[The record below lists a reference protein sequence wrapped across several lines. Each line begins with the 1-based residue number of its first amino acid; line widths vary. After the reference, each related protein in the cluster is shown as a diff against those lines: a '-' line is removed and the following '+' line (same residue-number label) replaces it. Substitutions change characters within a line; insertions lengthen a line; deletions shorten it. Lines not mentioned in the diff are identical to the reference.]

1 MEKQDNSLSLS
12 LMPAGK
18 YRERTRESG
27 YAIIIPLQ
35 VFLPTRNAD
44 IRKITRPRRETGL
57 SRRDGVSAIVR
68 ARGKRKRWGRVK
80 LFVNFR
86 FASRLR
92 DPPPPSI
99 RRHYFAFQPRF
110 AIVVKRFLASSKRS
124 VLRRSRCVI
133 VIDDVTRDRARA
145 LSSREREVCVC
156 VCAFTVESITII
168 LNNRAIS
175 FRAEGTS
182 G

>member
-44 IRKITRPRRETGL
+44 IRKIKAPAKRGFPAATEF
-57 SRRDGVSAIVR
+57 R

-86 FASRLR
+86 FAPRLR

-145 LSSREREVCVC
+145 LSLREKEREKCVCVC
-156 VCAFTVESITII
+156 VCVYRRVHNDHFE
-168 LNNRAIS
+168 
-175 FRAEGTS
+175 
-182 G
+182 

>member
-1 MEKQDNSLSLS
+1 
-12 LMPAGK
+12 MPAGK
-18 YRERTRESG
+18 YRERAATRLLYRCKFSCQRGMQIFERLHG
-27 YAIIIPLQ
+27 RATKRGFPAATE
-35 VFLPTRNAD
+35 F
-44 IRKITRPRRETGL
+44 
-57 SRRDGVSAIVR
+57 R

-86 FASRLR
+86 FAPRLR

-145 LSSREREVCVC
+145 LSLREKEREKCVCVC
-156 VCAFTVESITII
+156 VRLPS
-168 LNNRAIS
+168 S
-175 FRAEGTS
+175 P
-182 G
+182 